1 MRDFVRVE
9 ATQSDDADQQA
20 ARDTQAEAQGQGQ
33 DQLPLVR
40 LEIGE
45 NVHLILIFGSDPN

>member
-9 ATQSDDADQQA
+9 ATQFEDADQQA
-20 ARDTQAEAQGQGQ
+20 AREAQAEAQGQGQ

-45 NVHLILIFGSDPN
+45 SVN